1 MQQIVLLLLNGVD
14 TEASPS
20 LALHRRSVFVG
31 IKFGPVSG
39 LDMAADLPS
48 PRMMKSHLPVR
59 YFHKCID
66 KQSAKIIVVMRNVKD
81 CLVSYYHFMRMNKR
95 LADFDGTFDEFFEMF
110 KNKTLPFGDYF
121 DHVVGWWEQ
130 RDKPNILVVLYE
142 DMKRDLTKEIQR
154 VAKFLSRHLD
164 ENELAT
170 IVKESGF
177 EAMQKNPK
185 TNHENVPAF
194 DMKVS
199 KFMRKGEVGDWK
211 NYFDDS
217 KNILIERLCAE
228 RLEPAGIDI
237 PFQMCDTSLNYIR

>member
-1 MQQIVLLLLNGVD
+1 MQQVVWLILNGTN
-14 TEASPS
+14 TEASQTMP
-20 LALHRRSVFVG
+20 LRARSPFLELK
-31 IKFGPVSG
+31 IDPVVG

-48 PRMMKSHLPVR
+48 PRVMKSHLPVR
-59 YFHKCID
+59 YFQKCID

-81 CLVSYYHFMRMNKR
+81 CLVSYYYFMRMSKR

-121 DHVVGWWEQ
+121 DHVIGWWEQ
-130 RDKPNILVVLYE
+130 RDKPNILIVFYE
-142 DMKRDLTKEIQR
+142 DMKRDLTKETQR

-185 TNHENVPAF
+185 TNYENVPGF

-217 KNILIERLCAE
+217 KNILIERLCTE
-228 RLEPAGIDI
+228 RLEPARIDI
-237 PFQMCDTSLNYIR
+237 PFEI

>member
-1 MQQIVLLLLNGVD
+1 MQQVVWLMLNGTN
-14 TEASPS
+14 TEASQTMP
-20 LALHRRSVFVG
+20 LYARSPFLE
-31 IKFGPVSG
+31 IHHGPVVG

-48 PRMMKSHLPVR
+48 PRVMKSHLPVR
-59 YFHKCID
+59 YFQKCID

-81 CLVSYYHFMRMNKR
+81 CLVSYYHFMRMNKG

-110 KNKTLPFGDYF
+110 KNKTLAFGDYF
-121 DHVVGWWEQ
+121 DHVIGWWEQ

-185 TNHENVPAF
+185 TNHEDLPGF
-194 DMKVS
+194 DIKVS

-217 KNILIERLCAE
+217 KNILIKRLCTE

-237 PFQMCDTSLNYIR
+237 PFEI